1 MEDEPS
7 KATTRPRW
15 RRPGRWLMVLV
26 ALVGVLASVA
36 GWWWLSLKE
45 REHVQ
50 SQFHRDAQFYAESV
64 EMQLS
69 ERRLNMRAMLAF
81 FHSSEEVSA
90 QEFDVFATTYFEGR
104 DQIALVAWV
113 PYIRQEERAAFERM
127 LSAASGQAETIKE
140 LDEGRRLRPSGE
152 RVEYAPTRFMWRRE
166 FPGELGFN
174 WFELERMARVM
185 REVKQRGGI
194 EVTGP
199 FELPQGDG
207 RELYYGIVTG
217 TFAQSSG
224 GAVPEDGWLI
234 GLLRMDKVMERAMS
248 IRPPTHITME
258 LVDYEDA
265 SSGELVLA
273 WSVSE
278 QTFYF
283 EQPPPSNEAIWRG
296 RSAAE
301 LGLIY
306 ERLLALPGPRWRIR
320 AWPTREY
327 IAANTDHSATVFLL
341 SGLLV
346 TLLGVLYVRASLGRT
361 ERVERLVDER
371 TASLREHREK
381 MRTIAIEMARARQ
394 EAVEATRA
402 KSSFLANMSHE
413 IRTPMNGVIGMA
425 ELLTETELNARQRE
439 YLTLLDRSARGLLA
453 LLNDILDFSK
463 IEAGQLELDRREFRL
478 TDTIAETLQVLA
490 TRAEQK
496 GLELV
501 YSASPE
507 VPFAVIG
514 DPDRLRQVLINLVG
528 NAIKFTET
536 GEIEVRVSCE
546 ECGDHQVIVQLAVRD
561 TGVGIPKKEQQRIFE
576 AFQQVDTSSRREYE
590 GTGLGLSI
598 STQLVDLMGG
608 HIELESEEGVGT
620 KVRFTVRLELSQEHR
635 EEGEAKLAGRRV
647 LVVDDNAVNRRL
659 FRALMAAWK
668 IDAEV
673 VEDVKTARR
682 RFAEAEHDYDAL
694 ILDVVRPLESGLML
708 AREGLVLVREVLEKS
723 GHSPAVIVVSS
734 AVALSRA
741 AAEEQLG
748 EGVGPLCA
756 RLGKPFKPTDLYEA
770 LVSCVIEGKVASEI
784 SEARSE
790 ARAGE
795 GLCVLLVE
803 DSEVNQKVAR
813 GLLARGN
820 HRVELASD
828 GQEAIDAFERDPQRY
843 DLILMDIQMPRVDGF
858 EATRRIR
865 ALEAEL
871 SAERSVPI
879 VALTAHAMKGDR
891 ERMLHEGMDDYLA
904 KPLQPEELARV
915 IEKWRPVEGERPD
928 EVTPDETEDRDEV
941 TMRETKRRDGKE
953 RSEQAASSKQVHS
966 ELWDPEIA
974 AGSTG
979 GDDALLRELAEL
991 FVEES
996 SGWLREL
1003 QAALGQR
1010 NSREVR
1016 RLAHTIKGS
1025 ALVFGARKVGQLAE
1039 QLEMMG
1045 KDDALEQA
1053 PRRYEQLV
1061 AATSELNAAL
1071 RSDLLSEA
1079 ETSEEETSSH
1089 NGAASPEDAWSDG
1102 AAEQTND
1109 ESEDEPDDQGDNR
1122 HPGVTRHPPR

>member
-1 MEDEPS
+1 MLETMAGEPS

-26 ALVGVLASVA
+26 AVVGVLASAA
-36 GWWWLSLKE
+36 GWWWLALKE

-50 SQFHRDAQFYAESV
+50 SQFHRDAQLYADSV
-64 EMQLS
+64 
-69 ERRLNMRAMLAF
+69 ERRLVDKRRILQAVIAFHQGSYDVERREYNAFMDTFLRGRQQVALMAWAPRVPQAARAGHEARGTRELGRPYRILEQTGD
-81 FHSSEEVSA
+81 EEV
-90 QEFDVFATTYFEGR
+90 R
-104 DQIALVAWV
+104 VAGERPVYAPMFYSWPVHVRV
-113 PYIRQEERAAFERM
+113 PPGLDWLAVPRAAGAMQKARAQNAPVM
-127 LSAASGQAETIKE
+127 AGP
-140 LDEGRRLRPSGE
+140 LDLVGTDPGSILYGLF
-152 RVEYAPTRFMWRRE
+152 APIF
-166 FPGELGFN
+166 
-174 WFELERMARVM
+174 
-185 REVKQRGGI
+185 
-194 EVTGP
+194 
-199 FELPQGDG
+199 
-207 RELYYGIVTG
+207 
-217 TFAQSSG
+217 S
-224 GAVPEDGWLI
+224 VPEDRDGTFEGYAIAVLHVQATI
-234 GLLRMDKVMERAMS
+234 AEAMQV
-248 IRPPTHITME
+248 RPPIDIEFE
-258 LVDYEDA
+258 LIDEGA
-265 SSGELVLA
+265 EGGPQLVYA
-273 WSVSE
+273 WSGA
-278 QTFYF
+278 TK
-283 EQPPPSNEAIWRG
+283 QPVDPPRQAGPGDVIWRG
-296 RSAAE
+296 QTAAE
-301 LGLIY
+301 QGLVY
-306 ERLLALPGPRWRIR
+306 DRRLDLPGPRWTLVAR
-320 AWPTREY
+320 PTEAYVSER
-327 IAANTDHSATVFLL
+327 TDRSPGVFLF

-346 TLLGVLYVRASLGRT
+346 TLLSVLYVGTSLGRT
-361 ERVERLVDER
+361 ERVERLVEER

-425 ELLTETELNARQRE
+425 ELLAETDLNARQRE

-478 TDTIAETLQVLA
+478 IDTIAETLQVLA

-528 NAIKFTET
+528 NAIKFTES
-536 GEIEVRVSCE
+536 GQIEVRVSCE
-546 ECGDHQVIVQLAVRD
+546 ECGDHQVTVQLAVRD

-598 STQLVDLMGG
+598 STQLVNLMGG

-620 KVRFTVRLELSQEHR
+620 EVRFTVRLELSQEHR

-659 FRALMAAWK
+659 LRALLANWK
-668 IDAEV
+668 VEAEV
-673 VEDVKTARR
+673 VEDVKTARKR
-682 RFAEAEHDYDAL
+682 IAGAEHDFDAL
-694 ILDVVRPLESGLML
+694 ILDVIMPRESGLVL
-708 AREGLVLVREVLEKS
+708 AREVLETS
-723 GHSPAVIVVSS
+723 QRPPALILVSS
-734 AVALSRA
+734 AGA
-741 AAEEQLG
+741 ASGPTAEAELG
-748 EGVGPLCA
+748 EDVGRLCA
-756 RLGKPFKPTDLYEA
+756 RLSKPVKPTDLYEA
-770 LVSCVIEGKVASEI
+770 LVRCVVEGQKASHI
-784 SEARSE
+784 SEARVE

-820 HRVELASD
+820 HRVEVAND

-858 EATRRIR
+858 EATRQIR

-871 SAERSVPI
+871 STERSVPI

-891 ERMLHEGMDDYLA
+891 ERMLREGMDDYLA
-904 KPLQPEELARV
+904 KPLQPEELMRV

-941 TMRETKRRDGKE
+941 TMRETPRRDGKE

-979 GDDALLRELAEL
+979 GDDDLLQELAEL

-1010 NSREVR
+1010 NAREVR

-1061 AATSELNAAL
+1061 QATSALNAAL
-1071 RSDLLSEA
+1071 RSDLLDEA
-1079 ETSEEETSSH
+1079 DTSREETSSH
-1089 NGAASPEDAWSDG
+1089 NGAAAPEDAWSNG
-1102 AAEQTND
+1102 AAD
-1109 ESEDEPDDQGDNR
+1109 EAEEEPDDQGDNR

>member
-1 MEDEPS
+1 
-7 KATTRPRW
+7 
-15 RRPGRWLMVLV
+15 MVLV
-26 ALVGVLASVA
+26 AVVGVLASVG

-50 SQFHRDAQFYAESV
+50 SQFHRDAQLYADSV
-64 EMQLS
+64 
-69 ERRLNMRAMLAF
+69 ERRLVDKRRILQAVIAFHQGSYDVERREYNAFMDTFLRGRQHVALMGWAPSVPQAARADHEARGTRELGRPYRILEQTGDGEVRVAGERPVYAPMFYAWPADAPMPLGLDWMAVPRAAGAMQKARAQNAPVMAGPLELVGAAPESILYGLF
-81 FHSSEEVSA
+81 APIFSAPEESP
-90 QEFDVFATTYFEGR
+90 ATFEGYVVAVLHV
-104 DQIALVAWV
+104 QESIAEAMEVRPPIDIEFGLIDEAAEGGPRLVYAWSGAAT
-113 PYIRQEERAAFERM
+113 PPAEPQRQA
-127 LSAASGQAETIKE
+127 G
-140 LDEGRRLRPSGE
+140 
-152 RVEYAPTRFMWRRE
+152 
-166 FPGELGFN
+166 PGE
-174 WFELERMARVM
+174 
-185 REVKQRGGI
+185 
-194 EVTGP
+194 VT
-199 FELPQGDG
+199 
-207 RELYYGIVTG
+207 
-217 TFAQSSG
+217 
-224 GAVPEDGWLI
+224 
-234 GLLRMDKVMERAMS
+234 
-248 IRPPTHITME
+248 
-258 LVDYEDA
+258 
-265 SSGELVLA
+265 
-273 WSVSE
+273 
-278 QTFYF
+278 
-283 EQPPPSNEAIWRG
+283 WRG
-296 RSAAE
+296 QTAAE
-301 LGLIY
+301 QGLVY
-306 ERLLALPGPRWRIR
+306 DRRLALPGPRWALVAR
-320 AWPTREY
+320 PTEAYVSER
-327 IAANTDHSATVFLL
+327 TDSSPGVFLIG
-341 SGLLV
+341 GLLV
-346 TLLGVLYVRASLGRT
+346 TLLSVLYVGTSLGRT

-425 ELLTETELNARQRE
+425 ELLAETDLNARQRE

-536 GEIEVRVSCE
+536 GQIEVRVSCE
-546 ECGDHQVIVQLAVRD
+546 ECGDHQVTVQLAVRD

-620 KVRFTVRLELSQEHR
+620 EVRFTVRLELSQEHR

-673 VEDVKTARR
+673 VEDVKIARR
-682 RFAEAEHDYDAL
+682 RFAEVEHDYDAL

-723 GHSPAVIVVSS
+723 GHTPAVIVVSS

-756 RLGKPFKPTDLYEA
+756 RLAKPFKPTDLYEA
-770 LVSCVIEGKVASEI
+770 LVSCVVEGKKASEI
-784 SEARSE
+784 PVARSK

-820 HRVELASD
+820 HRVELAND

-858 EATRRIR
+858 EATRQIR

-871 SAERSVPI
+871 STERSVPI

-891 ERMLHEGMDDYLA
+891 ERMLREGMDDYLA
-904 KPLQPEELARV
+904 KPLQPDELVRV

-941 TMRETKRRDGKE
+941 TMRETPRRDGKE

-979 GDDALLRELAEL
+979 GDDALLQELAEL

-1010 NSREVR
+1010 NAREVR

-1061 AATSELNAAL
+1061 QATSALNAAL
-1071 RSDLLSEA
+1071 RSDLLDEA
-1079 ETSEEETSSH
+1079 DTSREETSSH
-1089 NGAASPEDAWSDG
+1089 NGAAPPEDAWSNG
-1102 AAEQTND
+1102 ADDAE
-1109 ESEDEPDDQGDNR
+1109 EEPDDQGDNR